1 MRVSTVLS
9 VLDRVTHFVDSVWS
23 RFGRG
28 SDGEVLDY
36 VESRVPVRRGDTPI
50 AALIR
55 PTACILGVAL
65 STNAANIVIREQM
78 WPAEEKASSVDRHR
92 QLRLKALKDSRL
104 TQSERRGH
112 DSIRSWDHIIESIS
126 ETVGDHQ
133 RLRIP
138 VLIAI
143 NAPLGWPVM
152 MAEALARHE
161 AGASLPSTETDTVLQ
176 EEEEL
181 DRGFVEPHREKRWRD
196 ERNGFFRRKTEQIV
210 REQYNRLVSL
220 KWDKWPR
227 FGPSGLDVGANK
239 SARTAHS
246 ALGLLKAVRA
256 HTNSDIPVVTDECG
270 PITRTSA
277 IEVYTAWPR
286 TPTEASGEETAHV
299 NDPKAGA
306 KIAAG
311 IATEEAVAFLEGRS
325 TAPGSH
331 RVSLETARKEGWIW
345 FERFREDARR
355 QGPSTA

>member
-1 MRVSTVLS
+1 
-9 VLDRVTHFVDSVWS
+9 
-23 RFGRG
+23 
-28 SDGEVLDY
+28 
-36 VESRVPVRRGDTPI
+36 
-50 AALIR
+50 
-55 PTACILGVAL
+55 
-65 STNAANIVIREQM
+65 
-78 WPAEEKASSVDRHR
+78 
-92 QLRLKALKDSRL
+92 
-104 TQSERRGH
+104 
-112 DSIRSWDHIIESIS
+112 
-126 ETVGDHQ
+126 
-133 RLRIP
+133 
-138 VLIAI
+138 
-143 NAPLGWPVM
+143 M

-161 AGASLPSTETDTVLQ
+161 AGASLPSTETDTVQQ

-286 TPTEASGEETAHV
+286 TPPEASGEETAHV